1 MRKLF
6 ILVSAMACTH
16 GWAQSQPQVAGA
28 AAPETALIYQS
39 AFSPHPAPE
48 IGSYKS
54 ALLWPEQAVKLALL
68 KQPGLFI
75 RTNTVGLDLIRTQ
88 AGVLKLSRSVYRAW
102 IEAVAAQQSLTFVAS
117 THEAAQTAAELAQRM
132 TQVGNWSK
140 VPLLQ
145 AQLVEAGAASQLAKA
160 QEQAFVTRENLIKLI
175 GISGDQT
182 KIDLPPQLP
191 KLPTTP
197 LPWAELETQAL
208 RNKPEWVLAIAAAGL
223 AQANVG
229 TQDVLELQA
238 AMTDAVRSLPAL
250 TAPTLATLPMTAP
263 QLPMTRVAQNRTL
276 ENALTPMIEAD
287 TLTLATR
294 TQTRE
299 AWYRYRTAFDVAR
312 HQQDTVV
319 PLTTALQEETQLRY
333 NGMLQS
339 TWELLASARARIES
353 MNAATLTQ
361 RDFWLAH
368 TDLQAV
374 LGGANIDF
382 TAEPAQNST
391 GTDTPQGH

>member
-6 ILVSAMACTH
+6 ILVWAVGCTH
-16 GWAQSQPQVAGA
+16 GWALSQPLASDA
-28 AAPETALIYQS
+28 AAPGTTPSYQS
-39 AFSPHPAPE
+39 AFSPHQTPE
-48 IGSYKS
+48 IDGTKS

-68 KQPGLFI
+68 KQPELFI
-75 RTNTVGLDLIRTQ
+75 RTNTVGLDLIRAQ

-132 TQVGNWSK
+132 TQTGNWSK

-145 AQLVEAGAASQLAKA
+145 AQLVQAATANQLAKA
-160 QEQAFVTRENLIKLI
+160 QEQAFVAHEKLIKLI

-182 KIDLPPQLP
+182 KVELPPQLP
-191 KLPTTP
+191 KLPATP
-197 LPWAELETQAL
+197 LPWAGLETQAL
-208 RNKPEWVLAIAAAGL
+208 RNKPELALAITAARL
-223 AQANVG
+223 AQANIG

-238 AMTDAVRSLPAL
+238 AMTDAVSSLAAL
-250 TAPTLATLPMTAP
+250 TAPSLATLPMIAP

-276 ENALTPMIEAD
+276 ENALAPMIEAD
-287 TLTLATR
+287 TLSIATR
-294 TQTRE
+294 SQTRE

-312 HQQDTVV
+312 HQQDIVV

-374 LGGANIDF
+374 LAGASIDF
-382 TAEPAQNST
+382 TAEPIQNST
-391 GTDTPQGH
+391 GTDATQGH